1 MSNQIGYV
9 LVIASANYKQP
20 IFSVLRQ
27 EDIAYQDPLSENEN
41 FLEYIKKN
49 NARISDYDA
58 VIIDLGAVSDSDA
71 DIMTALETIRFVDD
85 HIRLIILS
93 GARPSGYAILHQ
105 CFLNGIYNLIESTS
119 DYIDLK
125 NDIRKCI
132 TDDGMSY
139 KDASVYRSEQK
150 KQIKEV

>member
-105 CFLNGIYNLIESTS
+105 CFLMEST
-119 DYIDLK
+119 
-125 NDIRKCI
+125 
-132 TDDGMSY
+132 T
-139 KDASVYRSEQK
+139 
-150 KQIKEV
+150 

>member
-105 CFLNGIYNLIESTS
+105 CFLNGIYNLIESTGTS
-119 DYIDLK
+119 ALL
-125 NDIRKCI
+125 
-132 TDDGMSY
+132 
-139 KDASVYRSEQK
+139 RSTNCTGTSALLRSTNRTGTSALL
-150 KQIKEV
+150 

>member
-105 CFLNGIYNLIESTS
+105 NQPDHTRQMQFRSLLLLWYQQFLIQAF
-119 DYIDLK
+119 YILVLYDL
-125 NDIRKCI
+125 
-132 TDDGMSY
+132 MVS
-139 KDASVYRSEQK
+139 QL
-150 KQIKEV
+150 

>member
-85 HIRLIILS
+85 HRLPAGTQWSFRS
-93 GARPSGYAILHQ
+93 GQGWPPAQPRRTSPA
-105 CFLNGIYNLIESTS
+105 NGGTCL
-119 DYIDLK
+119 
-125 NDIRKCI
+125 RFPF
-132 TDDGMSY
+132 
-139 KDASVYRSEQK
+139 VP
-150 KQIKEV
+150 

>member
-27 EDIAYQDPLSENEN
+27 EDIAYQDSLSENEN

-85 HIRLIILS
+85 HIKIGR
-93 GARPSGYAILHQ
+93 
-105 CFLNGIYNLIESTS
+105 
-119 DYIDLK
+119 
-125 NDIRKCI
+125 
-132 TDDGMSY
+132 
-139 KDASVYRSEQK
+139 ASCRERV
-150 KQIKEV
+150 